1 MVHAFRDCE
10 LDEERFELRRAG
22 SPVRVEPRVLEVLAY
37 LVRNRGRV
45 VAKEELLD
53 HVWKKAFVGES
64 ALTRCIMES
73 RRAIGDAD
81 RSEPL
86 IRTIHGRGYRFEDV
100 VIPMT
105 PDATAPEGGLV
116 ARHAGGEEPADVKVP
131 VVAEES
137 AGTEESAGHKPALL
151 VAIAGALLAL
161 LVAAWYFRPRAAT
174 SQTRVTRLAL
184 LPISAADDEKEL
196 QLVGMSIT
204 DLLEERLSRMP
215 RVRVRGADYSGPL
228 SVDAT
233 TLAELAKRAGV
244 ERVISGTV
252 RMAGEKAQVA
262 LTLHDVGAAVRDTPL
277 GQYEIPL
284 LRGSADI
291 RHYAAL
297 RDRLVAKVVDTL
309 QPAFD
314 ATPRDFDA
322 YRFYLLARQRLSRST
337 CDGEAAI
344 ELLRRSIELD
354 PNYAPAWD
362 AYGWAHYRLSSAC
375 GGGSRHY
382 AEALGGSRRALTL
395 APAIGSAV
403 ALQARVLM
411 ESGKLGEALR
421 VVRAALRTQPDDAD
435 LLFSLASALAQSGRV
450 DESRSALDRL
460 RANDPSYLGQNG
472 VAPMAYL
479 YAGDTR
485 RFLAE
490 LPATDAPFFRYQR
503 GFVAWTEG
511 RRDEAWKTLEPA
523 FRSNPADV
531 HARLAQALL
540 SILDQR
546 SDEAREIL
554 HQLTRQRALVGA
566 EDGEMTYRIAQLEAM
581 AGDAPAALREL
592 GRAVSQGFLCAAY
605 MKRDPA
611 FASLRTNE
619 TFTKIVSK
627 AETMAARSSPGE
639 K

>member
-22 SPVRVEPRVLEVLAY
+22 SPVRVEPRVLEVLSY
-37 LVRNRGRV
+37 LVKNRGRV

-53 HVWKKAFVGES
+53 HVWKKTFVGES

-81 RSEPL
+81 RNEPL
-86 IRTIHGRGYRFEDV
+86 IRTVHGRGYRFEDV
-100 VIPMT
+100 VTTNPVI
-105 PDATAPEGGLV
+105 PDAVEVPNATDVTEGGLI
-116 ARHAGGEEPADVKVP
+116 ARHGGGEVTAGAEVVPAG
-131 VVAEES
+131 EEKS
-137 AGTEESAGHKPALL
+137 AGYKPALL
-151 VAIAGALLAL
+151 AALGVVFAIVL
-161 LVAAWYFRPRAAT
+161 AAWYFRPAPSAA
-174 SQTRVTRLAL
+174 QPPIIRVAL
-184 LPISAADDEKEL
+184 LPISAAGEEKEL

-204 DLLEERLSRMP
+204 DLLEERLSRIP

-228 SVDAT
+228 SVDAA

-252 RMAGEKAQVA
+252 RMAGDKARLE

-277 GQYEIPL
+277 GHYEIPL

-291 RHYAAL
+291 RHYAVL
-297 RDRLVAKVVDTL
+297 RDRLVAQVVDTL
-309 QPAFD
+309 QPAFS

-322 YRFYLLARQRLSRST
+322 YRLYLLARQRLARGT

-382 AEALGGSRRALTL
+382 AEALDGARRALKL
-395 APAIGSAV
+395 APGIGSAV

-411 ESGKLGEALR
+411 ESGKLAEALR
-421 VVRAALRTQPDDAD
+421 IVNAALRNHPDDAD
-435 LLFSLASALAQSGRV
+435 LQFSLASALAHSGRI
-450 DESRSALDRL
+450 DESRAALDRL
-460 RANDPSYLGQNG
+460 RANDPSYLAQKG

-490 LPATDAPFFRYQR
+490 LPVTDAPLFRYHR

-511 RRDEAWKTLEPA
+511 RREEAWRALEPA

-531 HARLAQALL
+531 HARLSQALL
-540 SILDQR
+540 SIIDR
-546 SDEAREIL
+546 RPDESREIL
-554 HQLTRQRALVGA
+554 HQLARERALVGA
-566 EDGEMTYRIAQLEAM
+566 TDGEMTYRIAQLEAM
-581 AGDAPAALREL
+581 AGDTAAALRDV
-592 GRAVSQGFLCAAY
+592 RSAVGQGFLCKVY
-605 MKRDPA
+605 MRRDPA
-611 FASLRTNE
+611 LASLRTADE
-619 TFTKIVSK
+619 FVRIVSS
-627 AETMAARSSPGE
+627 R
-639 K
+639 

>member
-10 LDEERFELRRAG
+10 LDEDRFELRRAG
-22 SPVRVEPRVLEVLAY
+22 NPVRVEPRVLEVLAY

-53 HVWKKAFVGES
+53 HVWKKTFVGES
-64 ALTRCIMES
+64 ALTRCIMEG

-81 RSEPL
+81 RNEPL
-86 IRTIHGRGYRFEDV
+86 IRTVHGRGYRFEDV
-100 VIPMT
+100 VTAVALPAATDVMDA
-105 PDATAPEGGLV
+105 PDASED
-116 ARHAGGEEPADVKVP
+116 GEKK
-131 VVAEES
+131 S
-137 AGTEESAGHKPALL
+137 AGYKPALR
-151 VAIAGALLAL
+151 VAAAGVLLAV
-161 LVAAWYFRPRAAT
+161 LVAAWYFRPRPDVV
-174 SQTRVTRLAL
+174 QPHITRVAL
-184 LPISAADDEKEL
+184 LPISASGDEKEL

-228 SVDAT
+228 SVDSA

-252 RMAGEKAQVA
+252 RMAGEKARLE

-277 GQYEIPL
+277 GHYEIPL
-284 LRGSADI
+284 MRDSEDI
-291 RHYAAL
+291 RHYAVL
-297 RDRLVAKVVDTL
+297 RDRLVARVVDTL
-309 QPAFD
+309 QPAFN

-322 YRFYLLARQRLSRST
+322 YRFYLLARQRLARGA

-382 AEALGGSRRALTL
+382 AEALSGAQRALKL
-395 APAIGSAV
+395 APGIGSAV

-411 ESGKLGEALR
+411 ERGKLGEALDIL
-421 VVRAALRTQPDDAD
+421 RAALRKQPDDAD
-435 LLFSLASALAQSGRV
+435 LQFSLASALAQSGRL
-450 DESRSALDRL
+450 DESRAALDRL
-460 RANDPSYLGQNG
+460 RANDPSYLAQNG

-479 YAGDTR
+479 YAGDAR

-490 LPATDAPFFRYQR
+490 LPATDAPLFRYHR

-511 RRDEAWKTLEPA
+511 RRDDAWRALEPA
-523 FRSNPADV
+523 FRSNPADI

-540 SILDQR
+540 SIIDR
-546 SDEAREIL
+546 RPDEAREIL
-554 HQLTRQRALVGA
+554 RQLTRQRALVGA

-581 AGDAPAALREL
+581 AGDTPAAVREL
-592 GRAVSQGFLCAAY
+592 SRAVAQGFLCTTY
-605 MKRDPA
+605 IRRDPA
-611 FASLRTNE
+611 LTSLRTSE
-619 TFTKIVSK
+619 EFQRIV
-627 AETMAARSSPGE
+627 RSR
-639 K
+639 